1 MVTPVELL
9 GAGIA
14 MAVLYAA
21 TRGPSNLVYV
31 KSKQTNKDYL
41 VQDLPDRQEAAERM
55 ASIQLK
61 LEKLIERYQGDPAT
75 NAEPRIRTMIERFK
89 PENMCES
96 NIRDTTTSYS
106 EDKGQRIVIC
116 LRQKTQGYPLVDE
129 NTVMFV
135 VLHEM
140 AHLMTS
146 SIGHTPEFWANFRR
160 MLHDAIGVGIY
171 TPVNYTHS
179 PVPYCGIQITDS
191 PL

>member
-1 MVTPVELL
+1 MEWL
-9 GAGIA
+9 GTGVAL
-14 MAVLYAA
+14 AVLYAA

-31 KSKQTNKDYL
+31 KSKQNNKDYL
-41 VQDLPDRQEAAERM
+41 VQDLPDRQEAADRM
-55 ASIQLK
+55 ASIQTK
-61 LEKLIERYQGDPAT
+61 LETLIRRYKDDPAT
-75 NAEPRIRTMIERFK
+75 NAEPRIQTMIERFN

-96 NIRDTTTSYS
+96 NIRDSTTSYS

-116 LRQKTQGYPLVDE
+116 LRQKTAGYPFVDE

-160 MLHDAIGVGIY
+160 MLHDAIGVSIY